1 MTVYKGTNNSS
12 IFSMNNLVKKTKVI
26 FIFGGVYS
34 SLGKGTIISSIGKIL
49 TNNTKRVSVL
59 KFDPYLNVNAGLISP
74 SQHGEDFVTKDGIE
88 TDLDLGNYERFIEK
102 ELTKLSTVTSGRIYK
117 EIIDYELSG
126 GYKGKTIQVIPHVTN
141 KIKEKIYNIINFEQ
155 PDFLL
160 IEIGGTV
167 GDAE

>member
-1 MTVYKGTNNSS
+1 MLAPGRLRRFARAT
-12 IFSMNNLVKKTKVI
+12 VI
-26 FIFGGVYS
+26 FW
-34 SLGKGTIISSIGKIL
+34 L
-49 TNNTKRVSVL
+49 
-59 KFDPYLNVNAGLISP
+59 
-74 SQHGEDFVTKDGIE
+74 
-88 TDLDLGNYERFIEK
+88 FIEK

-117 EIIDYELSG
+117 EIIDCELSG